1 MAYGFDPSMLLQ
13 AQGVQVPD
21 PVKQYAT
28 ALSLGD
34 LARRGEAQ
42 DLQLR
47 AARKAQDAQDAYDA
61 AAPELVRRNF
71 STDAVV
77 DMVTANPRAAGIILK
92 ESDARRKAALDQEK
106 TGAETDKVKAETR
119 KLDLAVVGGMAQS
132 ILSNERAGPRDL
144 QTLASQMQR
153 MGIDPRAFGDPS
165 QDPQAWLRGVAGS
178 SIDAAKQIELAQA
191 AGRDAET
198 ARHNRTEET
207 LTGNRDANTAAYQQG
222 QLGVARGNLGVAQ
235 AREARESAQAKQADM
250 SQPFEVTVN
259 GKPSLV
265 QQDKRTGLLYDVNTG
280 KSVNGGV
287 APKSTDLPGSIVEKL
302 AQNNVTLTQIDRA
315 MQMVDQHPQ
324 AFGMANLAG
333 DAVRQRD
340 IPLIGDPE
348 GVDARAIVANIAGQ
362 KIHDRSGAA
371 VTIGEMERLKPYIPN
386 VTDNAETVKKKLTL
400 FRQEY
405 AQVQQELAQGRS
417 LASMIVGGRGSS
429 PSSATGSWG
438 GGPLQPADP
447 GSGVDFVYTPKGS
460 R

>member
-1 MAYGFDPSMLLQ
+1 
-13 AQGVQVPD
+13 
-21 PVKQYAT
+21 
-28 ALSLGD
+28 
-34 LARRGEAQ
+34 
-42 DLQLR
+42 
-47 AARKAQDAQDAYDA
+47 
-61 AAPELVRRNF
+61 
-71 STDAVV
+71 
-77 DMVTANPRAAGIILK
+77 
-92 ESDARRKAALDQEK
+92 
-106 TGAETDKVKAETR
+106 
-119 KLDLAVVGGMAQS
+119 
-132 ILSNERAGPRDL
+132 
-144 QTLASQMQR
+144 
-153 MGIDPRAFGDPS
+153 
-165 QDPQAWLRGVAGS
+165 
-178 SIDAAKQIELAQA
+178 
-191 AGRDAET
+191 
-198 ARHNRTEET
+198 
-207 LTGNRDANTAAYQQG
+207 
-222 QLGVARGNLGVAQ
+222 
-235 AREARESAQAKQADM
+235 M

-315 MQMVDQHPQ
+315 MQMIDQHPQ

-417 LASMIVGGRGSS
+417 LASMIAGGRQAG
-429 PSSATGSWG
+429 ATGDF
-438 GGPLQPADP
+438 GGPLAPGAP
-447 GSGVDFVYTPKGS
+447 GSGVDYVYTPKGM